1 MNTEYEADML
11 KAQRLVDLLDS
22 RLEHGLLTTE
32 EWYAGLNEAITIQLH
47 AKAWRDEVAA
57 RDKEYQEQQRD
68 ERPY

>member
-1 MNTEYEADML
+1 MNEDYEADML
-11 KAQRLVDLLDS
+11 KAQRIVDVLEW

-57 RDKEYQEQQRD
+57 RERDYQEQQRD